1 MIIKWKSLIINIL
14 IPIVVGLLSAISTKD
29 SMDIYKDIILPPLSP
44 PSFLFPIVWTILFVL
59 IGIASYVI
67 WESTNVDIEKKKTA
81 FTLYGLDLIVNF
93 IWTIVFFNLRNYD
106 FSVFII
112 IMLLLII
119 VANIFSFG
127 SISKR
132 AAWLLVPYLM
142 WVSFATYLN
151 IAIAVLN

>member
-44 PSFLFPIVWTILFVL
+44 PSFLFPIVWTILFIL

>member
-44 PSFLFPIVWTILFVL
+44 PSFLFPMVWTILFIL